1 LKRNK
6 LNFCKAFSISAVLA
20 LYTQTEISAEYQT
33 SEMLQGYA
41 SKSSDAVIESNMWNQ
56 FEKNK
61 LSWKKMTQVIN

>member
-6 LNFCKAFSISAVLA
+6 LNFCKAVLA